1 MISMDDFQKTNE
13 GKGSS
18 ELLGFGL
25 IKILE
30 PYNTN
35 NFEQIYN
42 RGIEFSLIQNL
53 IESIKDEMAIKKQG
67 NCIIPIDDN
76 LISLQYF
83 EEKNKIFISIF
94 KDNKDKKVN
103 YAKTY
108 LIFKKLKKLIQSEA
122 FSNAMIEEF
131 CQHNIKIPQ
140 INNVKALLILNSTGT
155 PFYSRIE
162 NLQANKDQS
171 EVHISAF
178 ISAIFSF
185 TKKVIGKNA
194 ESNLKEII
202 FDDQRFYIISKND
215 VIFAFLLENLTLLLK
230 NYMCFIVDEFFNMF
244 NEHLKN
250 FNGDISPFQKFDEII
265 NQYFIF

>member
-1 MISMDDFQKTNE
+1 MISMDDYQNTNE
-13 GKGSS
+13 GKVSS

-30 PYNTN
+30 PYDTN
-35 NFEQIYN
+35 NFETIFN
-42 RGIEFSLIQNL
+42 KGIEFSLIHNL

-94 KDNKDKKVN
+94 KDNKDKRVN

-122 FSNAMIEEF
+122 SNAMIEEF
-131 CQHNIKIPQ
+131 CQHNIIIPQ
-140 INNVKALLILNSTGT
+140 ITNVKALLILSSTGS

-162 NLQANKDQS
+162 NLQANVDQS

-185 TKKVIGKNA
+185 AKKVIGKNA

-202 FDDQRFYIISKND
+202 FDDQRFYIISKSD
-215 VIFAFLLENLTLLLK
+215 VIFAFLVENLTLLLK
-230 NYMCFIVDEFFNMF
+230 NYMYFIVDEFLNKF

-265 NQYFIF
+265 NKYFIF